1 MKSAPSEKNRGFTLI
16 EMMIVIVIISILAG
30 IALPA
35 YSNYIKRANASTAA
49 ADLSTLSTAIENR
62 FQRTLSYPA
71 TADGKSAITTAF
83 PTWSAGSRDGLF
95 TFKYTRDT
103 ATTYTL
109 SATGASSMTGCNLSL
124 TNANVKSGGGSSCGG
139 FSW

>member
-1 MKSAPSEKNRGFTLI
+1 MESAPSEKNRGFTLI

-71 TADGKSAITTAF
+71 TADGKAPSLLHFRPGAPALGMDSSRSSTPETLPR
-83 PTWSAGSRDGLF
+83 PTRFQQRAHL
-95 TFKYTRDT
+95 
-103 ATTYTL
+103 A
-109 SATGASSMTGCNLSL
+109 
-124 TNANVKSGGGSSCGG
+124 
-139 FSW
+139 